1 MTSEGYEQ
9 SGMKDGNSVSDS
21 TPIPHQGIQLCLDRK
36 PPFSSSFVG
45 CRDDH
50 SNWIRLVLNDE

>member
-21 TPIPHQGIQLCLDRK
+21 TPIPHQGIQSGQETS
-36 PPFSSSFVG
+36 FQQQFVG